1 VVVRSLLPRS
11 KKLRTALLVA
21 GSLVVVAVVVAILV
35 ILADSGTK
43 GNPAKP
49 PSVPAKK
56 QAVADVKKRSLE
68 LVMGKVEVQN
78 TGFPAAVRPRVRAAV
93 MAATQQYF
101 DDAIQAPL
109 RTGKVNN
116 GYVKVFDARVNGPA
130 ARRDRATLTEAATG
144 PIQAPVSINSSRV
157 HIDGLGDPSGSI
169 TLVATSFN
177 LEIKARTPTGTL
189 RIVRRT
195 ELTFMRDSGAWRV
208 TAYRVTVRRSVGHKS
223 TSTTARSGPG
233 TTT

>member
-11 KKLRTALLVA
+11 KKLRTAVLVV
-21 GSLVVVAVVVAILV
+21 GSLIFVGVVVAILV
-35 ILADSGTK
+35 SLADSGTK

-49 PSVPAKK
+49 PSIPAKK
-56 QAVADVKKRSLE
+56 QAVADVKKRSLK
-68 LVMGKVEVQN
+68 LVMGKVDVQN
-78 TGFPAAVRPRVRAAV
+78 TGFPTAVRPKVRAAV

-109 RTGKVNN
+109 RNGKVNN

-177 LEIKARTPTGTL
+177 LEINARTPTGGTL

-195 ELTFMRDSGAWRV
+195 ELTFMRESNAWRV
-208 TAYRVTVRRSVGHKS
+208 TAYRVTVRRSLGHKS
-223 TSTTARSGPG
+223 TTTTARSGPG
-233 TTT
+233 TT

>member
-1 VVVRSLLPRS
+1 VVVRSLLPSS

-21 GSLVVVAVVVAILV
+21 GSLVVVSVVAAILV
-35 ILADSGTK
+35 ISADSGTK
-43 GNPAKP
+43 HNPATP
-49 PSVPAKK
+49 PKVPAKK

-68 LVMGKVEVQN
+68 LVLGRVAVQN

-93 MAATQQYF
+93 MAATQRYF

-109 RTGKVNN
+109 RNGKVDN

-130 ARRDRATLTEAATG
+130 ARRDRAALTEAATG
-144 PIQAPVSINSSRV
+144 PILAPVSIQSSRV

-177 LEIKARTPTGTL
+177 LEIKARTPTGKL
-189 RIVRRT
+189 RIVRHT
-195 ELTFMRDSGAWRV
+195 ELTFMRESGAWRV
-208 TAYRVTVRRSVGHKS
+208 TAYRVTVRRSVGHKT

>member
-11 KKLRTALLVA
+11 KKLRTALLVV
-21 GSLVVVAVVVAILV
+21 GSLIFVGVVVAILV
-35 ILADSGTK
+35 SLADSGTK
-43 GNPAKP
+43 RNPAKP

-56 QAVADVKKRSLE
+56 QAVADVKKRSLK
-68 LVMGKVEVQN
+68 LVMGKVDVQN

-109 RTGKVNN
+109 RNGKVNN

-144 PIQAPVSINSSRV
+144 PIQAPVSIKSSRV

-177 LEIKARTPTGTL
+177 LEINARTPTGAL

-195 ELTFMRDSGAWRV
+195 ELTFMRESGAWRV
-208 TAYRVTVRRSVGHKS
+208 TAYRVTVRRSLGHKS